1 MHKSLWVFMRFVRSS
16 CLTFGPSRF
25 NGGLDLLIQ
34 GKPFVRTLQILFIMF
49 WWNQLAM
56 YEMFVHTIYRMLHQ
70 GWFVYLQFEWILVIK
85 YHSTSRVWPHLRNL
99 FFFPTRPVH
108 HIFFPCILWKV
119 IKKGSSYVYNSR
131 TNLFKNKTNMFL
143 FITESRWFTY
153 TRWFAEISYTVYTHI
168 ILLGGYGCN
177 WSRNQFVSE
186 AIF

>member
-25 NGGLDLLIQ
+25 NGGFDFLIQ
-34 GKPFVRTLQILFIMF
+34 GKPFVRTLQILFTMF

-70 GWFVYLQFEWILVIK
+70 GWFVYLQFEWILVMK
-85 YHSTSRVWPHLRNL
+85 YHSTWRVWPHVRNL
-99 FFFPTRPVH
+99 FFPHKTCSPYFLSM
-108 HIFFPCILWKV
+108 LWKV
-119 IKKGSSYVYNSR
+119 IKKRFIICNSR
-131 TNLFKNKTNMFL
+131 TILFKNQTNMFL

-153 TRWFAEISYTVYTHI
+153 TRWFAEISYTVYIHI
-168 ILLGGYGCN
+168 YILLGGYGCN

-186 AIF
+186 AVF